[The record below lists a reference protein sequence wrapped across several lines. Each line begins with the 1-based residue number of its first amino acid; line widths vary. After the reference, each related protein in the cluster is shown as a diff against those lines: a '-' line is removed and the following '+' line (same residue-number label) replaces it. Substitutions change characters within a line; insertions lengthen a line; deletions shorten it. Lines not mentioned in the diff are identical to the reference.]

1 MFWPRRP
8 QVEIPAMGTGNLGK
22 VVSMT
27 DYPKPPIA
35 IKGLPKPLLRPL
47 PTILAY
53 ANLTTSL
60 EYENASRVGRLVT
73 AHLRVFR
80 AMLVLFTRS
89 AGLPPEAIGRLLRK
103 CDTLTG
109 ASGSQLLENL
119 NEILRELQAFPPEQ
133 VELLKT
139 TARVQSVRLRNLFRD
154 ETGPRRVITVHNE
167 ETWHLAADLN
177 TKLTDGCWYDC
188 EGCHEEDGPRWLHT
202 TDLVLLVPGKR
213 PIRPDI
219 EQAAMDAQIPII
231 VLAGVG
237 SEGKRKNMAAL
248 RTEHGYRSGNHP
260 VIRRPFAPVRLYQ
273 AIDGGY
279 LRHVAAQKTP
289 SRSLEFA
296 AT

>member
-1 MFWPRRP
+1 
-8 QVEIPAMGTGNLGK
+8 
-22 VVSMT
+22 MT
-27 DYPKPPIA
+27 NYPKPPIA

-53 ANLTTSL
+53 ANLTTPL

-80 AMLVLFTRS
+80 AMLVLFTRG
-89 AGLPPEAIGRLLRK
+89 AGLPSEAIGRLLRK
-103 CDTLTG
+103 CDALTVS
-109 ASGSQLLENL
+109 SGSHLLDNL
-119 NEILRELQAFPPEQ
+119 NEILQEIQACNQENG
-133 VELLKT
+133 ELLKT
-139 TARVQSVRLRNLFRD
+139 TAREQSVRLRNLFRS
-154 ETGPRRVITVHNE
+154 ETGPRRLITVHNE
-167 ETWHLAADLN
+167 ETWHLAPDLN
-177 TKLTDGCWYDC
+177 TKLIDGCWYDS

-248 RTEHGYRSGNHP
+248 RTEHRYRCGNHQ
-260 VIRRPFAPVRLYQ
+260 VMRRPFAPIRLFQ

-279 LRHVAAQKTP
+279 LRHAAFQEMP
-289 SRSLEFA
+289 SRSLEMA

>member
-1 MFWPRRP
+1 MFWPRAATSRNP
-8 QVEIPAMGTGNLGK
+8 GYGDRYLGK

-27 DYPKPPIA
+27 DYPNPPMV

-53 ANLTTSL
+53 ANLTTTL
-60 EYENASRVGRLVT
+60 EYENASHMGRLVT

-89 AGLPPEAIGRLLRK
+89 AGLPPEAISRMLRK
-103 CDTLTG
+103 CDALTG
-109 ASGSQLLENL
+109 ARGSHLLENL
-119 NEILRELQAFPPEQ
+119 NEILRELQAFPQEKR
-133 VELLKT
+133 ELLKS
-139 TARVQSVRLRNLFRD
+139 TAREQSVRLRNLFRA
-154 ETGPRRVITVHNE
+154 ETGPRRLVTVHNE
-167 ETWHLAADLN
+167 ETWHLAADLS
-177 TKLTDGCWYDC
+177 TKLIDGCWYDS

-219 EQAAMDAQIPII
+219 AQAAMDAHIPII

-248 RTEHGYRSGNHP
+248 RTEHGYRCGDHP
-260 VIRRPFAPVRLYQ
+260 VIRRPFAPVRLFQ

-279 LRHVAAQKTP
+279 LRHVAAEKLP